1 MNKIIYLLLLL
12 INQPVLAEWT
22 LNNNASRFNY
32 FSLKNDDIEVKSF
45 SNMSGTISDQGKLIL
60 KIDLG
65 SIDTN
70 NSSENLLIQDLFLE
84 TKFFQ
89 EAELSL
95 SLGSKLIDSLQLS
108 KATQLPIKATFDLH
122 GITQHIDLTL
132 LITRLKHN
140 FLLIKTYEPV
150 LLKLTDFGFSDGIEK
165 LRQIKDFKSITTTVP
180 ISLNLFFTSTEN

>member
-1 MNKIIYLLLLL
+1 M
-12 INQPVLAEWT
+12 
-22 LNNNASRFNY
+22 
-32 FSLKNDDIEVKSF
+32 
-45 SNMSGTISDQGKLIL
+45 
-60 KIDLG
+60 G